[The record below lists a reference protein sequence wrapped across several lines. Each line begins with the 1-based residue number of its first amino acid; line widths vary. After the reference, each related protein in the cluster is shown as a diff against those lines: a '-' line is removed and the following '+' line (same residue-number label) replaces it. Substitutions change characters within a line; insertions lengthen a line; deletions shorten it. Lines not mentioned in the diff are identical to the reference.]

1 MRVRPVLDL
10 LEGVVVRGIGGR
22 RDEYRPIVSG
32 LTAESSP
39 LAVARSLSDHFGF
52 RDFYIADL
60 DAILHA
66 RPNLNHLRELA
77 RAGFRLA
84 VDAGVKTPTD
94 VDRLLGV
101 GVETVILGL
110 ESLES
115 PELLAGFIETPWKSR
130 LLFSLDLQNGRPLAT
145 PLWPASASEIA
156 AKVLACG
163 IDRLLIL
170 DLADVGTGRGGSTQR
185 TVGACRGD
193 SRCRSLWAGGGV
205 RSVGDLERWFEL
217 QVDEVLVASAL
228 HDGRL
233 SVSDVAPYA
242 G

>member
-32 LTAESSP
+32 LTADSSP
-39 LAVARSLSDHFGF
+39 LAVGRSLSDHFGF

-60 DAILHA
+60 DAILDA
-66 RPNLNHLRELA
+66 RPNWNHLRELA

-84 VDAGVKTPTD
+84 VDAGVKTPAD
-94 VDRLLGV
+94 VDRLLGA

-115 PELLAGFIETPWKSR
+115 PELLAEFGEKPWKGR
-130 LLFSLDLQNGRPLAT
+130 LFFSLDLQNGRPLAT
-145 PLWPASASEIA
+145 SNWPATAAEIA

-185 TVGACRGD
+185 AVRACRGD
-193 SRCRSLWAGGGV
+193 NRVKSLWAGGGV
-205 RSVGDLERWFEL
+205 RSVGDLERWRDL

-233 SVSDVAPYA
+233 SVSDVARYV

>member
-52 RDFYIADL
+52 RDFYVADL
-60 DAILHA
+60 DAILNA
-66 RPNLNHLRELA
+66 RPNLNHMRELA

-84 VDAGVKTPTD
+84 VDAGVKTPAD
-94 VDRLLGV
+94 VDRLLGA

-115 PELLAGFIETPWKSR
+115 PEHLAGFIEASRKSR

-145 PLWPASASEIA
+145 PHWPATVAEIA
-156 AKVLACG
+156 AEVLACG

-193 SRCRSLWAGGGV
+193 NRVKSLWAGGGV
-205 RSVGDLERWFEL
+205 RSVDDLRNWFEL
-217 QVDEVLVASAL
+217 KVDEVLVASAL